1 MKRKES
7 VCKVKQLATIHNKNR
22 KKQKG
27 QCYLGDLMRPQN
39 DKTLMKGWSFKIS
52 PIQKSWKNT
61 GERAGAKDSCLLKLQ
76 EEFSVEII
84 W

>member
-39 DKTLMKGWSFKIS
+39 DKTLMKG
-52 PIQKSWKNT
+52 
-61 GERAGAKDSCLLKLQ
+61 
-76 EEFSVEII
+76 
-84 W
+84 